1 MLKFSQPQ
9 LIFVSDKKEESRPST
24 LSEAEA
30 EQALA
35 KAEYEAAK
43 EGAEEAKPADGTLR
57 TSTIS
62 DAVDT
67 SEGIAQAEAAYEAA
81 KAKVKAAREASEAAW
96 KAEYETIKAE
106 AGEKREAG
114 QFSDRHKQDRIF
126 RREMGEPEFF
136 LMDRD
141 IPLTAI
147 LTGDEIEEIAR
158 KVQTPK
164 DQTPQYKPEN
174 VLSPEFGGGSN
185 YETGLTDLIEE
196 AKQKLNRL
204 LNDPETTSQELQLAK
219 LDLKKLEYLYDN
231 YNLGMNVFRT
241 AKGGRDTLE

>member
-1 MLKFSQPQ
+1 MSE
-9 LIFVSDKKEESRPST
+9 DKEETQPST

-30 EQALA
+30 DEAVA

-43 EGAEEAKPADGTLR
+43 EEAAEAKPDDGTLR
-57 TSTIS
+57 TTTIS
-62 DAVDT
+62 DAVAT
-67 SEGIAQAEAAYEAA
+67 SEVAAKAEVAYEAA
-81 KAKVKAAREASEAAW
+81 IEKVKAARAASEAAW
-96 KAEYETIKAE
+96 KVEYEAIKAE
-106 AGEKREAG
+106 VGEIRQAG

-126 RREMGEPEFF
+126 RREMGDPEFF

-141 IPLTAI
+141 VPLTAI

-204 LNDPETTSQELQLAK
+204 LNDPETTSQELELAK

>member
-1 MLKFSQPQ
+1 MSKNKDESQ
-9 LIFVSDKKEESRPST
+9 PST

-43 EGAEEAKPADGTLR
+43 ENAEEAKPSDGTLR
-57 TSTIS
+57 TTTIS
-62 DAVDT
+62 DAVAAT
-67 SEGIAQAEAAYEAA
+67 EAVAQAEAAYEAA
-81 KAKVKAAREASEAAW
+81 KAKVKAARKTSEAAW
-96 KAEYETIKAE
+96 KAEYEAAKAE

-114 QFSDRHKQDRIF
+114 QFSNKRKQDRIF

-141 IPLTAI
+141 TPLTPI
-147 LTGDEIEEIAR
+147 LTGDEIEELAM

-164 DQTPQYKPEN
+164 DQTPRYNPKN
-174 VLSPEFGGGSN
+174 ILSPEFGGGSS

-196 AKQKLNRL
+196 AKQKLDKL
-204 LNDPETTSQELQLAK
+204 LNDPESTKQEIDLAK

-231 YNLGMNVFRT
+231 YNMGMNVFRT
-241 AKGGRDTLE
+241 AKGGRDKISE

>member
-1 MLKFSQPQ
+1 M
-9 LIFVSDKKEESRPST
+9 SDKKEESQPST

-30 EQALA
+30 ERALA

-43 EGAEEAKPADGTLR
+43 EEAEEAKPADGTLR
-57 TSTIS
+57 TTTIS

-67 SEGIAQAEAAYEAA
+67 SEGIAQAEATYEAA

-136 LMDRD
+136 LMDTGP
-141 IPLTAI
+141 IKPI

-185 YETGLTDLIEE
+185 YETGLIDLIEE

-204 LNDPETTSQELQLAK
+204 LNDPETTSQELELAK
-219 LDLKKLEYLYDN
+219 LDLKKLEHLYDN

>member
-1 MLKFSQPQ
+1 MSN
-9 LIFVSDKKEESRPST
+9 KKEESQPST

-43 EGAEEAKPADGTLR
+43 EEAEEAKPADGTLR
-57 TSTIS
+57 TATIS
-62 DAVDT
+62 DAVDA
-67 SEGIAQAEAAYEAA
+67 SEAIAQAEAAYEAA
-81 KAKVKAAREASEAAW
+81 KVKVKAARETSEAAW
-96 KAEYETIKAE
+96 KAEYEAAKAE

-114 QFSDRHKQDRIF
+114 QFSNKRKQDRIF

-141 IPLTAI
+141 VPLTPI
-147 LTGDEIEEIAR
+147 LTGDQIEEIAR
-158 KVQTPK
+158 EVQIPK
-164 DQTPQYKPEN
+164 DQTPRYNPEN

-196 AKQKLNRL
+196 SKQKLNKL
-204 LNDPETTSQELQLAK
+204 LNDPEATQQEVELAK

-231 YNLGMNVFRT
+231 FNMGMNVFRT
-241 AKGGRDTLE
+241 AKGGRDTLD

>member
-1 MLKFSQPQ
+1 M
-9 LIFVSDKKEESRPST
+9 
-24 LSEAEA
+24 
-30 EQALA
+30 
-35 KAEYEAAK
+35 
-43 EGAEEAKPADGTLR
+43 
-57 TSTIS
+57 
-62 DAVDT
+62 
-67 SEGIAQAEAAYEAA
+67 
-81 KAKVKAAREASEAAW
+81 
-96 KAEYETIKAE
+96 KAE

-114 QFSDRHKQDRIF
+114 QFSNKRKQDRIF

-174 VLSPEFGGGSN
+174 VLSPEFSGGSN
-185 YETGLTDLIEE
+185 YETGLTDLIEK
-196 AKQKLNRL
+196 AKQKLDRL
-204 LNDPETTSQELQLAK
+204 LNDPETNSQELELAK
-219 LDLKKLEYLYDN
+219 LDLKKLQYLYDN

>member
-1 MLKFSQPQ
+1 MSENKDESQ
-9 LIFVSDKKEESRPST
+9 PST

-43 EGAEEAKPADGTLR
+43 EDAEVAKPADGTLR
-57 TSTIS
+57 TTTIS
-62 DAVDT
+62 DAVDA
-67 SEGIAQAEAAYEAA
+67 SAAIAQAEAAYEAA
-81 KAKVKAAREASEAAW
+81 KAKVKAARETSEAAW
-96 KAEYETIKAE
+96 KAEYEAAKAE
-106 AGEKREAG
+106 AGAKREAG
-114 QFSDRHKQDRIF
+114 QFSNKRKQDRIF

-141 IPLTAI
+141 APSTPI

-164 DQTPQYKPEN
+164 DQTPQYNPEN

-196 AKQKLNRL
+196 SKQKLNKL
-204 LNDPETTSQELQLAK
+204 LNNSEATQQEVELAK

-231 YNLGMNVFRT
+231 FNMGMNVFRT
-241 AKGGRDTLE
+241 AKGGRDKLD

>member
-1 MLKFSQPQ
+1 MSE
-9 LIFVSDKKEESRPST
+9 DKEETQQST

-30 EQALA
+30 DEAVA

-43 EGAEEAKPADGTLR
+43 EEAAEAKPDDGTLR
-57 TSTIS
+57 TTTIS
-62 DAVDT
+62 DAVAA
-67 SEGIAQAEAAYEAA
+67 SEVAAKAEVAYEAA
-81 KAKVKAAREASEAAW
+81 IEKVKAARAASEAAW
-96 KAEYETIKAE
+96 KVEYEAIKAE
-106 AGEKREAG
+106 AGEIRQAG
-114 QFSDRHKQDRIF
+114 QFSDRYKQDRIF

-204 LNDPETTSQELQLAK
+204 LNDPETTSQELELAK

>member
-1 MLKFSQPQ
+1 M
-9 LIFVSDKKEESRPST
+9 SDKKEESQPST

-43 EGAEEAKPADGTLR
+43 EEAEEAKPADGTLR
-57 TSTIS
+57 TPTIS

-114 QFSDRHKQDRIF
+114 QFSNKRKQDRIF

-147 LTGDEIEEIAR
+147 LTGDEIEEISSR
-158 KVQTPK
+158 VQTPK

-174 VLSPEFGGGSN
+174 ILSPEFGGGSN

-196 AKQKLNRL
+196 AKQKLDRL
-204 LNDPETTSQELQLAK
+204 LNDPETNSQELELAK
-219 LDLKKLEYLYDN
+219 LDLKKLQYLYDN

>member
-1 MLKFSQPQ
+1 M
-9 LIFVSDKKEESRPST
+9 SDKKEESQPST

-30 EQALA
+30 GEALA

-43 EGAEEAKPADGTLR
+43 EEAGEAKPTDGTLR
-57 TSTIS
+57 TTTIS

-81 KAKVKAAREASEAAW
+81 KTKVKAAREASEAAW
-96 KAEYETIKAE
+96 KAEYEAIKAE

-141 IPLTAI
+141 IPIIPI
-147 LTGDEIEEIAR
+147 LTGDEIEDISR

-164 DQTPQYKPEN
+164 DQTPKYDPKN
-174 VLSPEFGGGSN
+174 ILSPEFGGTTN
-185 YETGLTDLIEE
+185 YETGITDLIEE
-196 AKQKLNRL
+196 AKQKLNKL
-204 LNDPETTSQELQLAK
+204 LNDPEATKQEIELAK
-219 LDLKKLEYLYDN
+219 LDLKKLNYLYDN
-231 YNLGMNVFRT
+231 YNMGMNVFRT
-241 AKGGRDTLE
+241 AKGGRDTLRE